1 MELRLSSA
9 LRWSNFHFLRKIW
22 TLVTLCQGPTMQ
34 NHVEDIFTCCIGA
47 CLSSC
52 QKCVFF
58 SNSKDLIF
66 WMKSDH
72 HQRFFCPCTSRSNH
86 AKPGWRHLHSLKNM
100 QFSKH
105 LKFLIVCDHHQR
117 FFCPCSLVSGVFR
130 VIGCSRPW
138 RPPTNYGQ
146 KIGHPEPLFV
156 ILKPLNSNYGH

>member
-1 MELRLSSA
+1 MKQFSFPPKNLDTSHAMSRSNHAKPCWRHLHLLHRRLS
-9 LRWSNFHFLRKIW
+9 FK
-22 TLVTLCQGPTMQ
+22 
-34 NHVEDIFTCCIGA
+34 
-47 CLSSC
+47 LSKMC
-52 QKCVFF
+52 FFF
-58 SNSKDLIF
+58 SNSEDLIL

-72 HQRFFCPCTSRSNH
+72 HQSFFCPCTSRSNH

>member
-22 TLVTLCQGPTMQ
+22 TPVMLCQGPTMQ

-58 SNSKDLIF
+58 FSNSEDLIF

-72 HQRFFCPCTSRSNH
+72 HQLFSVRARQGPTMQNQ
-86 AKPGWRHLHSLKNM
+86 LHSLKNM

-105 LKFLIVCDHHQR
+105 LKFLKVCDHHQR
-117 FFCPCSLVSGVFR
+117 FFCPSSLVSGVFR

-146 KIGHPEPLFV
+146 KIGHPEPFFV
-156 ILKPLNSNYGH
+156 ILKPLNSNYRH